1 MEMPFKSMLL
11 FTFGQTEEMIVTLNE
26 KRTLPSGY
34 YLFVFK
40 NTTTKAL
47 VTKIFNFSEDESS
60 YPDRYNQF
68 PIIVSTLFSGQNTG
82 HWTYYVYEQASSSNT
97 DPTGLTEVE
106 NGILQLKPATAFS
119 FTENAGATSF
129 TQYAG

>member
-1 MEMPFKSMLL
+1 MLL

-26 KRTLPSGY
+26 KRTLSAGY
-34 YLFVFK
+34 YLFVFD
-40 NTTTKAL
+40 NVTTGAR

-60 YPDRYNQF
+60 YQDRYNQF
-68 PIIVSTLFSGQNTG
+68 PIVTSTLFAGQQTG
-82 HWTYYVYEQASSSNT
+82 HWRYFVYEQASSSNV

-106 NGILQLKPATAFS
+106 NGILQLKPATEFAFV
-119 FTENAGATSF
+119 ENSGATTF

>member
-1 MEMPFKSMLL
+1 MLL

-26 KRTLPSGY
+26 RRTLAAGY
-34 YLFVFK
+34 YLFIFENV
-40 NTTTKAL
+40 TTRDQ

-68 PIIVSTLFSGQNTG
+68 PIVTSTLFAGQNTG
-82 HWTYYVYEQASSSNT
+82 HWTYRVYEQASSSNV

-106 NGILQLKPATAFS
+106 TGILQLKPATVVS
-119 FTENAGATSF
+119 FVEPTGATTF
-129 TQYAG
+129 TQYEG